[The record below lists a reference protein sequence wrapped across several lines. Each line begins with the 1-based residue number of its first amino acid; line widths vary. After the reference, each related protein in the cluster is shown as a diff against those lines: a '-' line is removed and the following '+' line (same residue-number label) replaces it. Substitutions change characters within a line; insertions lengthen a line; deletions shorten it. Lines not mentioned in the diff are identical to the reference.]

1 MLYLMDRDDI
11 GLRSRDTR
19 RLPRSPDMSEKRKS
33 QRFSSRD
40 TCPIPRE
47 IPCIKMRLSSFRLL
61 CAKDSGSRRSKPPS
75 SAFRSLRPAKRV
87 FRRPRKTFFITMNR
101 PSMTPDWL
109 KKYWMSFKKSRI
121 PIGCARF
128 KRPFERLI
136 RH

>member
-61 CAKDSGSRRSKPPS
+61 CAKDSGLRRSKPPS

-101 PSMTPDWL
+101 PPMTPDCL